1 MRAVTAFPRA
11 GNQSKTPQFMKW
23 NISIYFFFFFTFEVI
38 TCPALLE
45 SMGTSVSPKP
55 QCLVVGGRKVNETCK
70 FSCNNGYE
78 LPDPKKDTLTCLV
91 TGSWDAPIINCQR
104 RSRRLIGSVSLY
116 FERELRCA
124 CFIFRMKN
132 EWSQITLLSLA
143 FALLVRL
150 FLSFNLVFFC
160 RCFVFFFKQCQ

>member
-1 MRAVTAFPRA
+1 MPAVTAFLRA

-23 NISIYFFFFFTFEVI
+23 NISIYIYIYIFFFFTFEVI

-45 SMGTSVSPKP
+45 SIGTSVSPTP

-104 RSRRLIGSVSLY
+104 KSRRLIGSVSLY
-116 FERELRCA
+116 FDRELRCA
-124 CFIFRMKN
+124 FYIFRLILN
-132 EWSQITLLSLA
+132 EWSQIILLSLA

-150 FLSFNLVFFC
+150 FLSLI
-160 RCFVFFFKQCQ
+160 

>member
-1 MRAVTAFPRA
+1 MRAVTAFLRA

-23 NISIYFFFFFTFEVI
+23 NISIYIYFFFTFEVI

-104 RSRRLIGSVSLY
+104 KSRRLIGSVSLN
-116 FERELRCA
+116 FDRELRFA
-124 CFIFRMKN
+124 FYIFRLILN
-132 EWSQITLLSLA
+132 EWSQIILLSLA

-150 FLSFNLVFFC
+150 FLSFNLVFFFIC
-160 RCFVFFFKQCQ
+160 RCFYFF